1 MSGLINFGKI
11 ISMDIKTLSD
21 EKLYYA
27 IGEVAKLFDISKSL
41 IRYWESEF
49 EILKPHK
56 NGKGERKYTK
66 KNIEQL
72 SIIYHLVKE
81 RGFTLKGAQL
91 EIDANKTKLER
102 KYQALQKLNEL
113 KGFLQDIS
121 DKL

>member
-1 MSGLINFGKI
+1 
-11 ISMDIKTLSD
+11 MDIKTLSD

>member
-1 MSGLINFGKI
+1 
-11 ISMDIKTLSD
+11 MDIKTLSD
-21 EKLYYA
+21 EKLYYS

-91 EIDANKTKLER
+91 EIESSKNKLER
-102 KYQALQKLNEL
+102 KYQALKKLNEL
-113 KGFLQDIS
+113 KGFLKDIS

>member
-1 MSGLINFGKI
+1 MNIKI
-11 ISMDIKTLSD
+11 LND
-21 EKLYYA
+21 EKLYYS
-27 IGEVAKLFDISKSL
+27 IGEVSKLFDISRSL

-56 NGKGERKYTK
+56 NGKGERKFTK

-81 RGFTLKGAQL
+81 RGFTLKGAKA
-91 EIDANKTKLER
+91 EIESSKTKLE
-102 KYQALQKLNEL
+102 KKHQALKKLEEL

>member
-1 MSGLINFGKI
+1 
-11 ISMDIKTLSD
+11 MDIKMLND

-27 IGEVAKLFDISKSL
+27 IGEVAKMFDISKSL

-81 RGFTLKGAQL
+81 RGFTLKGAQG
-91 EIDANKTKLER
+91 EIEANKHKLER
-102 KYQALQKLNEL
+102 KHLALTKLNEL
-113 KGFLQDIS
+113 KGFLQGIS

>member
-1 MSGLINFGKI
+1 
-11 ISMDIKTLSD
+11 MDIKMLND
-21 EKLYYA
+21 EKLYYS

-72 SIIYHLVKE
+72 SIIYHLVKN
-81 RGFTLKGAQL
+81 RGFTLKGAQG
-91 EIDANKTKLER
+91 EIEANKTKLER
-102 KYQALQKLNEL
+102 KHQALKKLNEL
-113 KGFLQDIS
+113 KGFLKNIS
-121 DKL
+121 ENLA

>member
-1 MSGLINFGKI
+1 
-11 ISMDIKTLSD
+11 MDIKTLSD
-21 EKLYYA
+21 EKLYYS

-91 EIDANKTKLER
+91 EIEASKTKLER